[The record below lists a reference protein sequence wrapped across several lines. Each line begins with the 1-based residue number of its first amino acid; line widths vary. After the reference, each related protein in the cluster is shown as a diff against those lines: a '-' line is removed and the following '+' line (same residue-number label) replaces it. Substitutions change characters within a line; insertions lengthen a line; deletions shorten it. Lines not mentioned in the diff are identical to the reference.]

1 MQVTQINPNGWRNP
15 EPPTSPLLP
24 LRPTSKGAS
33 LWHRATRSLRVHWFT
48 FSVVSLALLAGSA
61 AFLLRYKPS
70 YQATSYIYVSPTFP
84 KTLNEDPE
92 TAYPYDSYM
101 QQQVHTITRYDVLA
115 DAIHSLPLGV
125 WRHPG
130 ESERSAVT
138 RLQHALTVARV
149 ETTFQLQIGLL
160 GQNPDH
166 LADIVNAVTKSYL
179 AKAKQEEFYGRDER
193 LATLRDARDELEKE
207 LDQTLQEQA
216 GITRK
221 LGVAVLTTGDG
232 TNPYDDELARVRADY
247 AAAHQQRI
255 EAETKLQS
263 LKAGDP
269 TSPNSALD
277 AVADAAIA
285 NDPELAATKTTL
297 AQRRSTLM
305 ADVAGMTPDNPIR
318 MIDEANIAKLNE
330 GLNEIQTEVRQK
342 AASQLEDRTHS
353 EMLRAGLME
362 AQLQNELQRDSAA
375 ANKAAP
381 RFQRADQ
388 LKAEID
394 RLQARYTQVDDRIDN
409 LELESTSPGT
419 AHLFSAAMTPIEPES
434 NKVKM
439 LAPFLLPFIFL
450 MGLGAAMAVDYLDP
464 HVYTIEDIEGVLGF
478 SPIGSLF
485 ADKDVTQL
493 VFDECVLRLA
503 AAIDHSTRVAGVR
516 TFVMTAT
523 DDKGETGSVL
533 ENLAHA
539 LAGLGRKVITID
551 ASGNSNPVAYASVEL
566 NDGNLASRHLAAPQ
580 SMVRPAP
587 QGPAVSAQS
596 LPSRIAPL
604 PSFVSDAFQKLTNDY
619 EIVLI
624 DTAPLTCSAETE
636 YLARCADV
644 TILVATAAKTTKAR
658 LARAAR
664 LLEKIDV
671 PGVAA
676 IISEVSLLRVNPSTR
691 NDVREFEARTDA
703 SNLRWRPKF
712 TPFVVG
718 AAYCKEDAEQP
729 EQPGQAAQPAKPAVS
744 EEPVTGMG

>member
-24 LRPTSKGAS
+24 LRPTSKGVS
-33 LWHRATRSLRVHWFT
+33 LMHRASRSLRVHWLT
-48 FSVVSLALLAGSA
+48 FAVVSIALLAGSA

-70 YQATSYIYVSPTFP
+70 YAATSYIYVSPTFP

-101 QQQVHTITRYDVLA
+101 EQQVHTITRYDVLA
-115 DAIHSLPLGV
+115 DAIRSLPAGV
-125 WRHPG
+125 WRNPG
-130 ESERSAVT
+130 EPEASAVA
-138 RLQHALTVARV
+138 RLARMLTVARV
-149 ETTFQLQIGLL
+149 ETTFQLEISLMGR
-160 GQNPDH
+160 NPDH
-166 LADIVNAVTKSYL
+166 LAEIVNAVTTSYL
-179 AKAKQEEFYGRDER
+179 NKAKEEEFYGRDQR
-193 LATLRDARDELEKE
+193 LATLRDARDEIEKE
-207 LDQTLQEQA
+207 LDQTLLEQA

-221 LGVAVLTTGDG
+221 LGVTVIGTGDG
-232 TNPYDDELARVRADY
+232 TNPYDDELNRVRADY
-247 AAAHQQRI
+247 ANAHQQRI
-255 EAETKLQS
+255 EAQAKLQALQTS
-263 LKAGDP
+263 DP
-269 TSPNSALD
+269 ASPTQALD
-277 AVADAAIA
+277 AEADAQIA
-285 NDPELAATKTTL
+285 NDPQLTSVKTAL
-297 AQRRSTLM
+297 GSQLSSLM
-305 ADVAGMTPDNPIR
+305 TQASDMKEDNPVRKQLEEKIAQTDAGLKEVEDKLR
-318 MIDEANIAKLNE
+318 REAAAK
-330 GLNEIQTEVRQK
+330 
-342 AASQLEDRTHS
+342 LEDRTHS
-353 EMLRAGLME
+353 EVLRTGLVE
-362 AQLQNELQRDSAA
+362 ASLQNELQKDSAM
-375 ANKAAP
+375 ANSAAP

-409 LELESTSPGT
+409 LELESSSPGT
-419 AHLFSAAMTPIEPES
+419 AHLFSAAMTPIEPEPS
-434 NKVKM
+434 KVKM
-439 LAPFLLPFIFL
+439 LAPFLVPFIFL
-450 MGLGAAMAVDYLDP
+450 IGLCAAMTVDYLDP
-464 HVYTIEDIEGVLGF
+464 RVYTTEDLEGVLGF
-478 SPIGSLF
+478 APIGSLF

-493 VFDECVLRLA
+493 VYDEGVLRLA

-523 DDKGETGSVL
+523 DDKGQTSPVL

-551 ASGNSNPVAYASVEL
+551 ASGNANPVAYASVEL
-566 NDGNLASRHLAAPQ
+566 NDGSLASRHLAVSPPQ
-580 SMVRPAP
+580 PSMVRPTP
-587 QGPAVSAQS
+587 QGSAVSAQS

-664 LLEKIDV
+664 LLERIDV

-676 IISEVSLLRVNPSTR
+676 IISEVSLLRVNKTTR

-703 SNLRWRPKF
+703 SNLRWKPKF

-729 EQPGQAAQPAKPAVS
+729 GQTAQPPQPAGS
-744 EEPVTGMG
+744 EEPVAGLG